1 MQDGAKDCGICS
13 LLSIIR
19 YYGGDVPK
27 EKLRLMTNTTR
38 EGVNAYSLLEAGRK
52 LGFDTKGVSG
62 SVFDIDKKYLPCIA
76 HVVIDNSYKHFVVIY
91 NVDKKRRMIVVADPA
106 KGILKMKEEQ
116 FISISTNNFFFFTP
130 NKTLPNIRNENV
142 IKNILV
148 NFIYQNKK
156 IFIYIIVLSF
166 LFTLL
171 NMITSFNFQFILE
184 KAITTDSKDNLF
196 FIFFIMIIFSF
207 FKAFV
212 DYFRNTLLNFIS
224 NKLDYKLIVNSF
236 SHILLLPHLYYKN
249 RTTGEIL
256 SRIRDLKDLKEY
268 VSHILV
274 TIFVDVV
281 LVLFMFIF
289 LILIDF
295 QLVLIIFVFLILS
308 FILAFLFNKILMRL
322 INAYKEDDMNANSY
336 MVEII
341 SGNETIRSLGLFNKI
356 IDKFSFYYDTSL
368 NSNYKLINYVNYKKI
383 INDILSQ
390 LLILM
395 VLFVGSIKV
404 IDGNLSLGSLITF
417 NGLIYSF
424 WEYIKGVLNIDLIF
438 KNINIVIDRINEI
451 LSYDTEKIYD
461 DSKLIC
467 DISGKIEMKNLI
479 YNYGNKKLFN
489 DLSFSIN
496 KGENVVICG
505 KSGCGKSTIAK
516 IISGILRVD
525 DNVLF
530 LDNKDINEFNLW
542 CLRNS
547 VLYVSQDS
555 FLFTDTIFSN
565 IDIENT
571 RDINKVKLIGKNMLV
586 NEIVDDK
593 NNGYFNLIEENG
605 ANLSGG
611 ERQRIILARTFYKD
625 AAIYILDESFSQI
638 DVARERIILKNIF
651 KKFKNKTIIVI
662 SHRFDNNDLFD
673 KVINLEIVNEY

>member
-38 EGVNAYSLLEAGRK
+38 DGVNAYSLLEAGRK
-52 LGFDTKGVSG
+52 LGFDTKGVTG

-91 NVDKKRRMIVVADPA
+91 DVDRKRKTIVIADPA
-106 KGILKMKEEQ
+106 KGVVKLNELQ
-116 FISISTNNFFFFTP
+116 FLAISTNNFFFFTP
-130 NKTLPNIRNENV
+130 NKTLPNIRNENI
-142 IKNILV
+142 IKNILI

-156 IFIYIIVLSF
+156 IFIYIIILSL

-171 NMITSFNFQFILE
+171 NIITSFNFQFILE
-184 KAITTDSKDNLF
+184 RSLYNDSKDNLL
-196 FIFFIMIIFSF
+196 FIFFIMIVLSF

-224 NKLDYKLIVNSF
+224 NKLDYKLIVNSI

-256 SRIRDLKDLKEY
+256 SRVKDLKELKEY
-268 VSHILV
+268 LSHMFV
-274 TIFVDVV
+274 TIFIDAI
-281 LVLFMFIF
+281 LVLFIFVF
-289 LILIDF
+289 LICIDF
-295 QLVLIIFVFLILS
+295 QLVLIILIFLFIS
-308 FILAFLFNKILMRL
+308 FIVISIFNKALIRL
-322 INAYKEDDMNANSY
+322 INSYKDNDMHANSY
-336 MVEII
+336 MIELI
-341 SGNETIRSLGLFNKI
+341 SGNETVRNLGLFNNV
-356 IDKFSFYYDTSL
+356 IDKFSCYYDSSL
-368 NSNYKLINYVNYKKI
+368 NSNYKLINSVNCKKF
-383 INDILSQ
+383 INDVLSYFLVLIV
-390 LLILM
+390 LL
-395 VLFVGSIKV
+395 VGGIKV
-404 IDGNLSLGSLITF
+404 IDGDMSLGSLITF

-424 WEYIKGVLNIDLIF
+424 WEYIKGVLSVDLVL
-438 KNINIVIDRINEI
+438 KNINIVIDRVNEI
-451 LSYDTEKIYD
+451 LSYDSEKIYD
-461 DSKLIC
+461 DSKIIC
-467 DISGKIEMKNLI
+467 DVFGKIEMKKLS
-479 YNYGNKKLFN
+479 YSYGNKKLFN
-489 DLSFSIN
+489 NLSFSIN

-505 KSGCGKSTIAK
+505 KSGSGKSTIAK
-516 IISGILRVD
+516 IISGILKID

-530 LDNKDINEFNLW
+530 LDDKDINEFNLW
-542 CLRNS
+542 SLRNS

-555 FLFTDTIFSN
+555 FLFTDSIFSN

-571 RDINKVKLIGKNMLV
+571 RDINKVKSIGKKMLV
-586 NEIVDDK
+586 NEIIDDK

-625 AAIYILDESFSQI
+625 ASVYILDESFSQI
-638 DVARERIILKNIF
+638 DVAREREILKNIF
-651 KKFKNKTIIVI
+651 KSFKSKTIIVI

-673 KVINLEIVNEY
+673 RVINLEYLNEC